1 MHLFTRTIDQPD
13 LIKRIAKL
21 INRTASTALL
31 LLLVM
36 TTTIAYKLLGG
47 AMPLVVASA
56 TLLAFLLV
64 QWPLINTTGKVMLVV
79 ALVSLCLLNWSDSPL
94 DIATSASS
102 RSSFFAT
109 FLVSLCFLRLAA
121 KHSLMVKRCGKLVV
135 NQPPALRYGV
145 ISSAGTLFGTV
156 LSFGVVHLIGQII
169 HKGNTLDAAG
179 GSLRI
184 QGIRRQR
191 MSLALH
197 RGFSV
202 LPLASPFSI
211 TMALMLATIPG
222 LDWQSLLPMGLATAV
237 MLVGLGWGFDYFN
250 NPTLA
255 PIDAQYQGPV
265 LSWLPALQFSGL
277 ILAIF
282 GLAALLAQATALSL
296 PLTILMTSPLFGIGW
311 LIWGHRSM
319 GFATACRRTTDT
331 LRQELPSE
339 LNGLHSEIAILA
351 GASFIGVIIA
361 DLIPQPQ
368 LVQLVQ
374 TLGLTSAPLAIAAC
388 ALIPLFA
395 LTGIGP
401 IVTVTVIASTLSSTT
416 AFQLPPELLAIGLMS
431 GWALALNSSP
441 FSLSALMVGNTTGC
455 STQDLTLNWNGRYCL
470 VGFVCIS
477 LWLLFLSY

>member
-1 MHLFTRTIDQPD
+1 M
-13 LIKRIAKL
+13 
-21 INRTASTALL
+21 NRPSSTLSALL

-36 TTTIAYKLLGG
+36 TATIAYKLWGG
-47 AMPLVVASA
+47 VMPLVVASV
-56 TLLAFLLV
+56 TLLAFLLL
-64 QWPLINTTGKVMLVV
+64 QWRSINTTGKVMLGV
-79 ALVSLCLLNWSDSPL
+79 ALVSLCLLNWSASPL
-94 DIATSASS
+94 QIATSAFS

-145 ISSAGTLFGTV
+145 ISYAGTLFGTV

-169 HKGNTLDAAG
+169 DKGNSLDAAG
-179 GSLRI
+179 GSVRI
-184 QGIRRQR
+184 QNIRRQR

-222 LDWQSLLPMGLATAV
+222 LEWQSLLPMGLTTAV
-237 MLVGLGWGFDYFN
+237 MLIGLGWGFDYFN
-250 NPTLA
+250 NPKLA
-255 PIDAQYQGPV
+255 PIDAQYRGPD
-265 LSWLPALQFSGL
+265 LSWLPALQFAGL

-282 GLAALLAQATALSL
+282 SVAALLAQMTILSL
-296 PLTILMTSPLFGIGW
+296 PLAILMISPVVGILWLTWGRRTADTSV
-311 LIWGHRSM
+311 
-319 GFATACRRTTDT
+319 ACRRTTHI
-331 LRQELPSE
+331 LRQQLPAE
-339 LNGLHSEIAILA
+339 LNGLRSEIAILS

-361 DLIPQPQ
+361 DLIPQQQ

-374 TLGLTSAPLAIAAC
+374 TLGLTSAPLAIVAC

-431 GWALALNSSP
+431 GWALAMNSSP
-441 FSLSALMVGNTTGC
+441 ISLSALMVSNTTGC
-455 STQDLTLNWNGRYCL
+455 STRDLTLNWNGRYSL
-470 VGFVCIS
+470 VSFVCIS
-477 LWLLFLSY
+477 LWLLLLSTTLTL